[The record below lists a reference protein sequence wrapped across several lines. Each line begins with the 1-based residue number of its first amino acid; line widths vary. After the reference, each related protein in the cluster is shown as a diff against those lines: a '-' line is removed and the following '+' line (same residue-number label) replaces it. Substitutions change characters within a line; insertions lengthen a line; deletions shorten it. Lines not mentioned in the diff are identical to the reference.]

1 MLLIH
6 LLSNDFLRRS
16 VSRLARI
23 GAAYAA
29 VGAVSWGISPGTP
42 DSDQSLRTTTI
53 LLCTVWFYLT
63 YVSVFQYVQSEPK
76 IPL

>member
-1 MLLIH
+1 MVLIH
-6 LLSNDFLRRS
+6 LLSNHFLRRS
-16 VSRLARI
+16 MSRLSRI

-29 VGAVSWGISPGTP
+29 VGAVSWGTSPGTP
-42 DSDQSLRTTTI
+42 DPDSSLRTTSI
-53 LLCTVWFYLT
+53 CMHRLVFYLT